1 MKIERT
7 ELEAEEGDLPIISI
21 PALLSGETIRV
32 DRDQNIAEID
42 GTKYFVPEE
51 SMEQM
56 LDILE

>member
-1 MKIERT
+1 MEIERT
-7 ELEAEEGDLPIISI
+7 DLEAEPGDLPIISI

-32 DRDQNIAEID
+32 DRDQNIVEID
-42 GTKYFVPEE
+42 GTRYFVPDE